1 MAQFV
6 QVLAEIGDFGRF
18 QIWLLILLC
27 IPNFLCPFYFFV
39 QVFMVLDE
47 PHHCAVAW
55 VKNHTFNL
63 SAAEQLALSVP
74 LDAAGNPD
82 SCLMFRPPPAN
93 ASLQDI
99 LSHRFNAT
107 QPCDLGWEYP
117 EDRLPSLMNE
127 FDLVCDRK
135 HLKDTSQS
143 VFMAGL
149 LAGSIMFGPLCDRHL
164 LQGTLPPDLPCFLRI
179 GRKATILT
187 QLLLF
192 SAVGLATAFVP
203 SFELYIALRFAV
215 ATAVAGFTFSSVTL
229 SECLGLG
236 CRPQGEARGRGGP
249 QPQTACGGLVGYP
262 TPEMGTPV
270 LPALAL
276 RPGPEA
282 QPRAGGPWEEWRV
295 NGRDEPHLNL
305 PVPAVT
311 EWVGPSWTTKAVVLS
326 HCSFS
331 LGQMALAGLAY
342 GFRNWRLLQITGA
355 APGLLLF
362 FYFWVLPESAR
373 WLLTQGRIDEAK
385 HLIQK
390 AASVNR
396 RKLSPDLLSQLVPEK
411 TGPSGNALDLFRYPQ
426 LRKVTLIIFCVW
438 FVDSVGYYGLS
449 LQVGD
454 FGLDIYLTQLIF
466 GAVEV
471 PARYSSIFMMERF
484 GRKWS
489 QLGTL
494 VLGGLMCIVIIFIP
508 ADLPVVVTVLA
519 VVGKMATSA
528 AFTIS
533 YVYSAELFPTILR
546 QTGMG
551 LVGVFSRLGGIIT
564 PLMFLLG
571 EYHAAIPMIIYGS
584 LPIVAGLLCT
594 LLPETR
600 GQALKD
606 TIQDVELEPHPRS
619 LRSAPSEKE
628 MEATGRASSPGVA
641 FVSNT
646 YF

>member
-18 QIWLLILLC
+18 QIQLLILLC
-27 IPNFLCPFYFFV
+27 VLNFLSPFYFFAH
-39 QVFMVLDE
+39 VFMVLDE

-74 LDAAGNPD
+74 LDTAGHPEP
-82 SCLMFRPPPAN
+82 CLMFQPPAAN

-99 LSHRFNAT
+99 LSHHFNET
-107 QPCDLGWEYP
+107 QPCDMGWEYP
-117 EDRLPSLMNE
+117 ENRLPSLKNE
-127 FDLVCDRK
+127 FNLVCDRK
-135 HLKDTSQS
+135 YLKDTTQS

-149 LAGSIMFGPLCDRHL
+149 LVGTLMFGPLWD
-164 LQGTLPPDLPCFLRI
+164 RI
-179 GRKATILT
+179 GRKATILV

-192 SAVGLATAFVP
+192 TLIGLVTAFVP
-203 SFELYIALRFAV
+203 SFELYMALRFAV
-215 ATAVAGFTFSSVTL
+215 ATAIAGFAFSNVTL
-229 SECLGLG
+229 L
-236 CRPQGEARGRGGP
+236 
-249 QPQTACGGLVGYP
+249 
-262 TPEMGTPV
+262 
-270 LPALAL
+270 
-276 RPGPEA
+276 
-282 QPRAGGPWEEWRV
+282 
-295 NGRDEPHLNL
+295 
-305 PVPAVT
+305 T
-311 EWVGPSWTTKAVVLS
+311 EWVGPTWRTQAVVLAQ
-326 HCSFS
+326 CTYS
-331 LGQMALAGLAY
+331 LGQMVLAGLAY
-342 GFRNWRLLQITGA
+342 GFRNWRLLQITGT

-362 FYFWVLPESAR
+362 FYFWALPESAR
-373 WLLTQGRIDEAK
+373 WLLTHGRMDEAK
-385 HLIQK
+385 QLIQR

-396 RKLSPDLLSQLVPEK
+396 RKLSPELMNQLVPEK
-411 TGPSGNALDLFRYPQ
+411 TGPSGNALDLFRHPQ

-438 FVDSVGYYGLS
+438 FVDSLGYYGLS

-471 PARYSSIFMMERF
+471 PARCSSIFMMQRF

-494 VLGGLMCIVIIFIP
+494 VLGGFMCIIIIFIP

-519 VVGKMATSA
+519 VVAKMATAA

-551 LVGVFSRLGGIIT
+551 LVGIFSRIGGILA
-564 PLMFLLG
+564 PLVILLG
-571 EYHAAIPMIIYGS
+571 EYHAALPMLIYGS

-606 TIQDVELEPHPRS
+606 TLQDLELGPHPRS
-619 LRSAPSEKE
+619 PKSVPSEKE
-628 MEATGRASSPGVA
+628 TEATGRTSSPGVT
-641 FVSNT
+641 FVSST

>member
-18 QIWLLILLC
+18 QIQLLILLC
-27 IPNFLCPFYFFV
+27 VLNFLSPFYFFAH
-39 QVFMVLDE
+39 VFMVLDE

-74 LDAAGNPD
+74 LDTAGHPEP
-82 SCLMFRPPPAN
+82 CLMFRPPTAN

-99 LSHRFNAT
+99 LSHHFNET
-107 QPCDLGWEYP
+107 QPCDMGWEYP
-117 EDRLPSLMNE
+117 ENRLPSLKNE
-127 FDLVCDRK
+127 FNLVCDRK
-135 HLKDTSQS
+135 HLKDTTQS

-149 LAGSIMFGPLCDRHL
+149 LGTLMFGPLWD
-164 LQGTLPPDLPCFLRI
+164 RI
-179 GRKATILT
+179 GRKATVLV

-192 SAVGLATAFVP
+192 TLIGLVTAFVP
-203 SFELYIALRFAV
+203 SFELYMALRFAV
-215 ATAVAGFTFSSVTL
+215 ATAIAGFAFSNVTL
-229 SECLGLG
+229 L
-236 CRPQGEARGRGGP
+236 
-249 QPQTACGGLVGYP
+249 
-262 TPEMGTPV
+262 
-270 LPALAL
+270 
-276 RPGPEA
+276 
-282 QPRAGGPWEEWRV
+282 
-295 NGRDEPHLNL
+295 
-305 PVPAVT
+305 T
-311 EWVGPSWTTKAVVLS
+311 EWVGPTWRTQAVVLAQ
-326 HCSFS
+326 CTYS
-331 LGQMALAGLAY
+331 LGQMVLAGLAY
-342 GFRNWRLLQITGA
+342 GFRNWRLLQITGT

-362 FYFWVLPESAR
+362 FYFWALPESAR
-373 WLLTQGRIDEAK
+373 WLLTHGRMDEAK
-385 HLIQK
+385 QLIQK

-396 RKLSPDLLSQLVPEK
+396 RKLSPELMNQLVPEK
-411 TGPSGNALDLFRYPQ
+411 TGPSGNALDLFRHPQ

-438 FVDSVGYYGLS
+438 FVDSLGYYGLS

-471 PARYSSIFMMERF
+471 PARCSSIFMMQRF

-494 VLGGLMCIVIIFIP
+494 VLGGFMCIIIIFIP

-519 VVGKMATSA
+519 VVAKMATAA

-551 LVGVFSRLGGIIT
+551 LVGIFSWIGGILA
-564 PLMFLLG
+564 PLVILLG
-571 EYHAAIPMIIYGS
+571 EYHAALPMLIYGS

-606 TIQDVELEPHPRS
+606 TLQDLELGPHPRS
-619 LRSAPSEKE
+619 PKSVPSEKE
-628 MEATGRASSPGVA
+628 TEATGRTSSPGVT
-641 FVSNT
+641 FVSST

>member
-27 IPNFLCPFYFFV
+27 IPNFLSSFYFFAH
-39 QVFMVLDE
+39 VFMVLDE

-55 VKNHTFNL
+55 VKNYTFNL

-74 LDAAGNPD
+74 LDAAGSPD

-117 EDRLPSLMNE
+117 EDRLPSLKNE

-149 LAGSIMFGPLCDRHL
+149 LAGSIMFGPLCDR
-164 LQGTLPPDLPCFLRI
+164 I
-179 GRKATILT
+179 GRKATILA

-192 SAVGLATAFVP
+192 SAIGLATAFVP
-203 SFELYIALRFAV
+203 SFDLYIALRFAV

-229 SECLGLG
+229 L
-236 CRPQGEARGRGGP
+236 
-249 QPQTACGGLVGYP
+249 
-262 TPEMGTPV
+262 
-270 LPALAL
+270 
-276 RPGPEA
+276 
-282 QPRAGGPWEEWRV
+282 
-295 NGRDEPHLNL
+295 
-305 PVPAVT
+305 T

-342 GFRNWRLLQITGA
+342 CFRNWRLLQITGT

-362 FYFWVLPESAR
+362 FYFWALPESAR
-373 WLLTQGRIDEAK
+373 WLLTQGRMDEAK
-385 HLIQK
+385 QLIQK

-396 RKLSPDLLSQLVPEK
+396 RKLSPELLSQLVPER
-411 TGPSGNALDLFRYPQ
+411 TGPSGNALDLFRHPQ
-426 LRKVTLIIFCVW
+426 LRKMTLILFCVW
-438 FVDSVGYYGLS
+438 FVDSVGYFGLS

-471 PARYSSIFMMERF
+471 PARSSSIFMMEKF

-494 VLGGLMCIVIIFIP
+494 VLGGLMCIIIIFIP

-528 AFTIS
+528 AFTVS

-551 LVGVFSRLGGIIT
+551 LVGIFSRLGGIVT
-564 PLMFLLG
+564 PLMILLG
-571 EYHAAIPMIIYGS
+571 EYYAALPMLIYGS
-584 LPIVAGLLCT
+584 LPIVAGLLCA

-606 TIQDVELEPHPRS
+606 TIQDLEPEPHPRS
-619 LRSAPSEKE
+619 SRSAPSEKE
-628 MEATGRASSPGVA
+628 TEATRRASSPGVA
-641 FVSNT
+641 FVSST